1 VNLIGEHTDYAQGL
15 ALPFALDRH
24 VLVAAAARTDGRLV
38 ARSGQADGDGWQAYP
53 EAVRAV
59 AVRRGL
65 LAATA
70 GADLLVDSDVPIG
83 AGLSSSAAL
92 EVAVALA
99 LTGLHDVDPGRIETA
114 KLCQEA
120 EHVATGTPTG
130 LLDQLASL
138 LADAGSAVL
147 LDFRDLSW
155 RAVPLQLGEFALLVV
170 DTGVAH
176 RVGDGPYAERHTSVQ
191 QAAERCG
198 VASLRDADEAQL
210 ERLPEPLRRRARHV
224 VRENAR
230 VRQAV
235 DLLERGE
242 VEALG
247 PVLTASHESL
257 RDDFEV
263 SSPELDCVVDSAL
276 AAGSLGA
283 RLTGAGFGGS
293 AIALVRRAD
302 AERIGQQLREAFAA
316 REWPGPAILPG
327 TAGSGARRLR

>member
-24 VLVAAAARTDGRLV
+24 VLVAAAPRADGRLD
-38 ARSGQADGDGWQAYP
+38 ARSAQDDGGAWLAYP
-53 EAVRAV
+53 EAVRTV

-65 LAATA
+65 LPATT

-99 LTGLHDVDPGRIETA
+99 LTGLHDVDPDRIETA

-120 EHVATGTPTG
+120 EHVATGAPTG
-130 LLDQLASL
+130 LLDQLASV
-138 LADAGSAVL
+138 LAGAGSAVL

-155 RAVPLQLGEFALLVV
+155 RPVPLPLGEFALLVV
-170 DTGVAH
+170 DTRVAH
-176 RVGDGPYAERHTSVQ
+176 RVGDGAYAERHDSVQ

-198 VASLRDADEAQL
+198 VVSLRDADEAQL

-224 VRENAR
+224 VRENGR
-230 VRQAV
+230 VRQVV

-242 VEALG
+242 IEALG

-263 SSPELDCVVDSAL
+263 SCPKLDCVVDTAL
-276 AAGSLGA
+276 AAGALGA

-293 AIALVRRAD
+293 AITLVRRAD
-302 AERIGQQLREAFAA
+302 AEHVGHRLQEAFAA
-316 REWPGPAILPG
+316 QGWGAPSILPG
-327 TAGSGARRLR
+327 TAGAGAQRLR